1 MSIAFQSLT
10 SSACRFAANSL
21 MSTIA
26 KFGTSPASF
35 VQLLG
40 VGDSSNFGSIAP
52 TWQVPAAYQDKC
64 YFSDTMHPAADI
76 AAQTAAA
83 LAMLAKLF
91 RTYGTTSDK
100 ASGGLADRM
109 AATATAAFVAAK
121 DAYERFGRLS
131 TCALS
136 SANTNCV
143 GSCVAGANGV
153 RSMLSMSCG
162 RSAAYVTG
170 DPAAACIQGATDCTQ
185 STCK

>member
-1 MSIAFQSLT
+1 
-10 SSACRFAANSL
+10 

-40 VGDSSNFGSIAP
+40 VGDSTNFGSSAP

-64 YFSDTMHPAADI
+64 YFSDAMHPAADI

-91 RTYGTTSDK
+91 RAYGTTSDK
-100 ASGGLADRM
+100 ASGGFADRM
-109 AATATAAFVAAK
+109 AAKAAIAYVAAK
-121 DAYERFGRLS
+121 DAYGRFGRLS

-143 GSCVAGANGV
+143 GSCVVGAQGV
-153 RSMLSMSCG
+153 RSVLSMS
-162 RSAAYVTG
+162 RDRNTANVTG
-170 DPAAACIQGATDCTQ
+170 NPPAACIQVPLTAHRIF
-185 STCK
+185 